1 MTTSLKVQ
9 YLIGTTGFILMA
21 FSGGMVTMASVV
33 GYPGISFLSAI
44 MMGMF
49 VIGFAITYKMLHTMK
64 KIEFLVEESE
74 E

>member
-33 GYPGISFLSAI
+33 GYPPISYLSAI
-44 MMGMF
+44 TMGMF
-49 VIGFAITYKMLHTMK
+49 GVGLAITIKMLSTMK
-64 KIEFLVEESE
+64 RLNFW
-74 E
+74 

>member
-1 MTTSLKVQ
+1 MTSLKVQ

-21 FSGGMVTMASVV
+21 FSAGMITMASLVN
-33 GYPGISFLSAI
+33 YPTISFLSAI

-49 VIGFAITYKMLHTMK
+49 GVGLAITIRMLSTMK
-64 KIEFLVEESE
+64 KIEFLVEEAE

>member
-33 GYPGISFLSAI
+33 GYPPISYLCNNDGDVCSRFGNNNQDAI
-44 MMGMF
+44 HHE
-49 VIGFAITYKMLHTMK
+49 KD
-64 KIEFLVEESE
+64 
-74 E
+74 

>member
-33 GYPGISFLSAI
+33 GYLPISYLLAV

-49 VIGFAITYKMLHTMK
+49 AVGLAITIKMLSTMK

>member
-1 MTTSLKVQ
+1 MSNLKVQ

-21 FSGGMVTMASVV
+21 FSAGMITMASVV
-33 GYPGISFLSAI
+33 NYPPISFLSAI

>member
-1 MTTSLKVQ
+1 MTSLKVQ

-21 FSGGMVTMASVV
+21 FSAGMITMASLVN
-33 GYPGISFLSAI
+33 YPTISFLSAI

-49 VIGFAITYKMLHTMK
+49 GVGLAITIRMLSTMK
-64 KIEFLVEESE
+64 KIEFLVEETE

>member
-33 GYPGISFLSAI
+33 NYPPISYLSAI
-44 MMGMF
+44 TMGMF
-49 VIGFAITYKMLHTMK
+49 GIGLAITIKMLSTMK
-64 KIEFLVEESE
+64 KIEFLVEEAE

>member
-1 MTTSLKVQ
+1 MMSSLKVQ

-21 FSGGMVTMASVV
+21 FAGGMVTMASVV
-33 GYPGISFLSAI
+33 GYPPISYLSAI

-49 VIGFAITYKMLHTMK
+49 VIGLAITLKCYHTMK
-64 KIEFLVEESE
+64 KIEFLVEAAE

>member
-1 MTTSLKVQ
+1 
-9 YLIGTTGFILMA
+9 MA
-21 FSGGMVTMASVV
+21 FAGGMITMASVV

-49 VIGFAITYKMLHTMK
+49 VIGFAITIKMLSTMK
-64 KIEFLVEESE
+64 KIEFLVEEAE

>member
-33 GYPGISFLSAI
+33 NYPPISYLSAI
-44 MMGMF
+44 TMGMF
-49 VIGFAITYKMLHTMK
+49 GVGLAITIKMLSTMK
-64 KIEFLVEESE
+64 KIEFLVEEAE

>member
-1 MTTSLKVQ
+1 MNSLKVQ

-21 FSGGMVTMASVV
+21 FSAGMITMGTVV
-33 GYPGISFLSAI
+33 GYPPISYLSAI

-49 VIGFAITYKMLHTMK
+49 MVGMGITIKMLSTMK
-64 KIEFLVEESE
+64 RIELLVEETE

>member
-33 GYPGISFLSAI
+33 GYPPISYLSAI

-64 KIEFLVEESE
+64 KIEFLVEEAE

>member
-21 FSGGMVTMASVV
+21 FAGGMITMASVV
-33 GYPGISFLSAI
+33 NYPPISYLSAI
-44 MMGMF
+44 TMGMF
-49 VIGFAITYKMLHTMK
+49 AVGLAITIKMLSTMK
-64 KIEFLVEESE
+64 KIEFLVEEAE

>member
-33 GYPGISFLSAI
+33 GYPPISYLSAI
-44 MMGMF
+44 TMGMF
-49 VIGFAITYKMLHTMK
+49 GVGLAITIKMLSTMK
-64 KIEFLVEESE
+64 KIEFLVEEAE

>member
-33 GYPGISFLSAI
+33 GYPGISYLSAI
-44 MMGMF
+44 TMGMF
-49 VIGFAITYKMLHTMK
+49 AVGLAITIKMLSTMK
-64 KIEFLVEESE
+64 KIEFLVEEAE

>member
-33 GYPGISFLSAI
+33 NYPPISYLSAI
-44 MMGMF
+44 TMGMF
-49 VIGFAITYKMLHTMK
+49 GIGLAITIKMLSTMK